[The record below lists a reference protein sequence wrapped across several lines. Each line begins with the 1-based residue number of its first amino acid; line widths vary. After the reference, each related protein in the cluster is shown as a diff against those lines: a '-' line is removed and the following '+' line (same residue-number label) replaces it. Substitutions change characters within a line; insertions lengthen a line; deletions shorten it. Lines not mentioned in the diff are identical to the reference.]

1 MLNQPSAARR
11 RLLKML
17 ASGGAASMFASRLAM
32 AQSAATDYR
41 ALVCVLQEGGN
52 DGENTLIRYDSAGYQ
67 NYAATRTIA
76 SGVNIAQGSLL
87 PIQPASQSVPY
98 GFHPACVELQTLFNQ
113 KKLAVIANVG
123 NLVKPVTRAGLLAN
137 TDPRPS
143 QLFSHTDQQRQIQTS
158 DATDILQTGWGG
170 RIADRLGA
178 MNGGNLFPALTS
190 LGNSRPFIQGQ
201 TSIPLSLPP
210 FDFFSV
216 FGTDNIQFDAL
227 RNAALLQMLNES
239 TGNRYEQAAQTL
251 ANKSLQSTAIVNPI
265 YSNQNTP
272 VTQLFSAQNSNIGL
286 QLRQVA
292 RLIESRAST
301 GLKRQVFFVRQ
312 EGYDTHV
319 NQLGDHNRLLGELSS
334 ALKTFTDAMAL
345 LGVERNVTTFTMS
358 DFGRTFKPASGAG
371 TDHGYG
377 NYAFV
382 LGGSVKGG
390 DFYGHVPVA
399 ALAGPDDIGD
409 DGRWIPTTSMEQ
421 YGATLSGWFGLDSAS
436 IDYAF
441 PNLHAFAQSD
451 LGFMATG

>member
-1 MLNQPSAARR
+1 M
-11 RLLKML
+11 
-17 ASGGAASMFASRLAM
+17 
-32 AQSAATDYR
+32 
-41 ALVCVLQEGGN
+41 
-52 DGENTLIRYDSAGYQ
+52 
-67 NYAATRTIA
+67 
-76 SGVNIAQGSLL
+76 
-87 PIQPASQSVPY
+87 
-98 GFHPACVELQTLFNQ
+98 
-113 KKLAVIANVG
+113 
-123 NLVKPVTRAGLLAN
+123 
-137 TDPRPS
+137 
-143 QLFSHTDQQRQIQTS
+143 
-158 DATDILQTGWGG
+158 
-170 RIADRLGA
+170 
-178 MNGGNLFPALTS
+178 
-190 LGNSRPFIQGQ
+190 
-201 TSIPLSLPP
+201 
-210 FDFFSV
+210 
-216 FGTDNIQFDAL
+216 
-227 RNAALLQMLNES
+227 
-239 TGNRYEQAAQTL
+239 
-251 ANKSLQSTAIVNPI
+251 
-265 YSNQNTP
+265 
-272 VTQLFSAQNSNIGL
+272 
-286 QLRQVA
+286 
-292 RLIESRAST
+292 
-301 GLKRQVFFVRQ
+301 RQ